1 MPTPVACDG
10 LCNQGERTNVWGSA
24 GRVLKQGNCGT
35 ARICGVCSQFANSG
49 SFFAADTGDEALV
62 GIPSCRK
69 SGIRESFGLRRD
81 NRTVE
86 GFGPSAVRP
95 VEDLLV
101 DLPCWLGDVRP
112 PFSEPG
118 ILQIVVHFVFVLQ
131 KCSARSG
138 LKSAKEHRGWPT
150 PP

>member
-1 MPTPVACDG
+1 MLCREGLETGELRHGPDLWGMLPVCQLG
-10 LCNQGERTNVWGSA
+10 Q
-24 GRVLKQGNCGT
+24 
-35 ARICGVCSQFANSG
+35 
-49 SFFAADTGDEALV
+49 FFAADTGDEALV

-95 VEDLLV
+95 DEDLLV

-131 KCSARSG
+131 KYSVRSG
-138 LKSAKEHRGWPT
+138 LKSAKEHRGWPM